1 MIQREEADEDTEL
14 VDMPRR
20 FWVAVALSVPVL
32 LLAMLP
38 MLGVTLGI
46 PQNVSRWAQL
56 ALSTPVVL
64 WAGWPFFARGWRS
77 FVTWHLSM
85 FTLFPR
91 CNAAL
96 PLSLRSYTWTTGR
109 GHPNECLA
117 TTLGVA
123 ERG

>member
-1 MIQREEADEDTEL
+1 VIQREEADEDTEL
-14 VDMPRR
+14 VDMTRR

-85 FTLFPR
+85 FTLFPCGR
-91 CNAAL
+91 
-96 PLSLRSYTWTTGR
+96 PPILRAQYCHQPHNIRR
-109 GHPNECLA
+109 GIP
-117 TTLGVA
+117 
-123 ERG
+123 